1 MNPSIYIV
9 KEIVSI
15 GLCHFVFPRFGNR
28 DSFPVFHEEVP
39 VFQRFNVIHID
50 QAIPVTPQKLGI
62 GFQHGREIGK
72 RHIGTYYAG
81 SGMDLNIV
89 IGIICIYNIINQDSG
104 LIPSFLDLDVV
115 DEFLGGFFKTLH
127 RVRELIVSIG
137 FYQVIQSAHAEC
149 FQGVF
154 LAGGGEDN
162 LASGKR
168 SADLLG
174 KSDACFNK
182 ESL

>member
-1 MNPSIYIV
+1 MPAPLVNPSIYIV

-81 SGMDLNIV
+81 HGVDLDIM
-89 IGIICIYNIINQDSG
+89 IGIIGIYNIINQDSG

-115 DEFLGGFFKTLH
+115 DEFLGGFFKTLQC
-127 RVRELIVSIG
+127 RSK
-137 FYQVIQSAHAEC
+137 
-149 FQGVF
+149 
-154 LAGGGEDN
+154 AGTGPEERS
-162 LASGKR
+162 LSGRNISVTTTTRKQC
-168 SADLLG
+168 LPP
-174 KSDACFNK
+174 
-182 ESL
+182 